1 MEKPV
6 CAKRAP
12 YVLELDAGEYWW
24 CSCGKSKSQPF
35 CDGSHSGTQF
45 VPEKL
50 VLPEKTKVWL
60 CGCKATDKKPYCDGA
75 HKRLEDHGL

>member
-12 YVLELDAGEYWW
+12 YVLELEAGEYWW

-50 VLPEKTKVWL
+50 VLPEKAKVWL

-75 HKRLEDHGL
+75 HKNLEV